1 MYYCLVWWFLIYNI
15 NLIINIRI
23 SDNLNNGINN
33 FNIIKYIM
41 SDIDVGF
48 FMWCGIFIV
57 VFFVCFI

>member
-1 MYYCLVWWFLIYNI
+1 MYDYLVWWFLIYNI

-23 SDNLNNGINN
+23 SDNLNNGINS

>member
-1 MYYCLVWWFLIYNI
+1 MYYCLVWWSLIYNI